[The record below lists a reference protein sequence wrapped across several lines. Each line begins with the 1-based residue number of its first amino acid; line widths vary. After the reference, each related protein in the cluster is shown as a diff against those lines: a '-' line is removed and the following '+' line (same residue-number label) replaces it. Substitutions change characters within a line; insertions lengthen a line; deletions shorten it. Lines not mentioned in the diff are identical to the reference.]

1 MYPSPKVSS
10 GDKHVSWHVSQSDV
24 GRLEEAPTLFAL
36 PWMIQCD
43 RLLIPTFGRV
53 LGYLLWKALLS
64 SGFVRPRIS
73 NLAVKEQNMEAT
85 GRLCSSRGAST
96 VGLSTFW
103 GAWSPRW
110 TMTFPAN
117 EVPPCNFNP
126 LLAEEH
132 RRRAWAKWISTL
144 TESHHS
150 FTQPHFVGPHAH
162 LFAPLPLHKHVLD
175 QDAPWWF

>member
-43 RLLIPTFGRV
+43 RLLITFGRV

-73 NLAVKEQNMEAT
+73 NL
-85 GRLCSSRGAST
+85 RGAST
-96 VGLSTFW
+96 AGLPRRWEPGARVG
-103 GAWSPRW
+103 RW
-110 TMTFPAN
+110 HFPTN
-117 EVPPCNFNP
+117 EVPPFNFNP
-126 LLAEEH
+126 LLAKEH
-132 RRRAWAKWISTL
+132 RRRAWFKWVNPPDGIPPLIYTAPL
-144 TESHHS
+144 C
-150 FTQPHFVGPHAH
+150 GPSHAH
-162 LFAPLPLHKHVLD
+162 LFAPLPLHKHVL
-175 QDAPWWF
+175 PGRSVMVLCLVRFGFVLT